1 MEIAHRI
8 KGTQHC
14 LFCNSSLLNGRSDKK
29 YCDDHCRAAYNTS
42 LKRPV
47 NNTVRNINSALSK
60 NRRILESVLGNSET
74 AKIKKA
80 SLVLM
85 GYNFKYFTSQYHS
98 PNGKT
103 YIYCYDLGYLLL
115 ENEVCLIVQRKD

>member
-1 MEIAHRI
+1 MEITRRY
-8 KGTQHC
+8 KGVERC
-14 LFCNSSLLNGRSDKK
+14 LFCNSLLSNGRSDKK

-80 SLVLM
+80 SLVIM
-85 GYNFKYFTSQYHS
+85 GYNFKYLTSQYHS
-98 PNGKT
+98 SNGKT
-103 YIYCYDLGYLLL
+103 YTYCYDLGYLLL
-115 ENEVCLIVQRKD
+115 ENEVCLIVRAKE